1 MWPAVDLHLAI
12 GGQQHSLTLD
22 LSEDRKRPASASGV
36 YVGKYRRPASG
47 LRESMPAV
55 TTSSC
60 SEDRTSPQAG
70 AEVGL
75 QSKFRSGKIS
85 RENLGTV
92 FVFMRNK
99 AFLPWN
105 FGGFLGRVSF
115 ATRNESKRSEIPLN
129 YEVLRN
135 SQVFKHPSPPEWSLL
150 LYCTFPPSDYAIILP
165 CTYWIEPP
173 IVSCIFFL

>member
-47 LRESMPAV
+47 LRESMPADK
-55 TTSSC
+55 TSSS

-75 QSKFRSGKIS
+75 LSKFRSGKIPRKS
-85 RENLGTV
+85 LGRV
-92 FVFMRNK
+92 FVIMRKK
-99 AFLPWN
+99 AILPRN
-105 FGGFLGRVSF
+105 FGGFPTVRF
-115 ATRNESKRSEIPLN
+115 ATRNDSKR
-129 YEVLRN
+129 
-135 SQVFKHPSPPEWSLL
+135 
-150 LYCTFPPSDYAIILP
+150 
-165 CTYWIEPP
+165 
-173 IVSCIFFL
+173 